1 MPMSSEKIQQW
12 RAHRDELKKIAEFI
26 ASRLSREEQFVLWL
40 RGELGVGKTTFA
52 GELLH
57 ALSLPQNVP
66 VLSPTFTFMT
76 EYETKIGTIAHL
88 DIYRLTDN
96 QDDPLGFLLA
106 DRNFSG
112 LIVEWPE
119 RAKDS
124 PWIKKT
130 HELELSFTD
139 NPEERII
146 ILSNEK

>member
-1 MPMSSEKIQQW
+1 MSSQKIQQW
-12 RAHRDELKKIAEFI
+12 RAHRDQLKKIAEFV
-26 ASRLSREEQFVLWL
+26 ASRLSRDEQFVLWL
-40 RGELGVGKTTFA
+40 RGDLGVGKTTFA

-57 ALSLPQNVP
+57 ALGLPQNVP

-76 EYETKIGTIAHL
+76 EYETNIGTIAHL
-88 DIYRLTDN
+88 DLYRLTDSL
-96 QDDPLGFLLA
+96 DDPLGFLLG

-130 HELELSFTD
+130 HELTLGFTESL
-139 NPEERII
+139 EERII
-146 ILSNEK
+146 TLGNEK